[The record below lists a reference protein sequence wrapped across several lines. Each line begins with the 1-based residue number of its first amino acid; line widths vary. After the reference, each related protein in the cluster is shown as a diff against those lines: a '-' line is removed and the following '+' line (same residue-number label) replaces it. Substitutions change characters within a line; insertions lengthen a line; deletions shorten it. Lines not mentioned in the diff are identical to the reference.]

1 MDYQTTMN
9 TSPESPSHRFSRK
22 ASRVARDILTI
33 VELQG
38 RLLMRDL
45 ADARRG
51 AMVGT
56 LACILGVGLLL
67 AALPLGLAGT
77 GIWIA
82 AIWDLGPGPG
92 LIGATVFACLLAAIL
107 LGAGYWHA
115 SRRVTLARSREEL
128 AENIALLK
136 NMLNELSHPSAANS
150 EEEIR

>member
-9 TSPESPSHRFSRK
+9 ASPESPSHRFSRK

-38 RLLMRDL
+38 RLFLRDL
-45 ADARRG
+45 ADMRRG
-51 AMVGT
+51 ALVGT
-56 LACILGVGLLL
+56 LACLLGVGLLL
-67 AALPLGLAGT
+67 AAIPLGLAGG

-92 LIGATVFACLLAAIL
+92 LVGATVATCLLASAM
-107 LGAGYWHA
+107 LGAGYWHL
-115 SRRVTLARSREEL
+115 RRRITLVRSRDEL

-136 NMLNELSHPSAANS
+136 KLLNELSHPGGASS
-150 EEEIR
+150 EDEIR